1 MTDERRKDLE
11 QRLEAAGRAVMR
23 VEDRD
28 TLLATVANLSR
39 QNRELEKRRHELVEE
54 VTLLKLRIERAENA
68 LVAIKRF
75 GAEDYAVR
83 HILEQAGVAL

>member
-1 MTDERRKDLE
+1 MNLE
-11 QRLEAAGRAVMR
+11 QRLEAAGIAIMS
-23 VEDRD
+23 VEDRY

-54 VTLLKLRIERAENA
+54 VTLLKLRIERAEQTLA
-68 LVAIKRF
+68 AIKTF
-75 GAEDYAVR
+75 GANDYAVR